1 MIFKAYILAI
11 WYTGIPRF
19 IVLHRYCVFHKLKVS
34 DNHFMSL
41 CHIWVVLTI
50 LTFVLLLFGYGNLW
64 SVIFN
69 ITTAIHWRLRWWVA
83 CFSNN
88 VFFFLIFQMH
98 YFFLLYRVTRHSSLW
113 WHKTMGFLIKVCTFF
128 KKKEHNAIT
137 CLTDYSIM

>member
-1 MIFKAYILAI
+1 MVAFRKPMRFLSTWDLRNLFSLHLHNCSVGRAWISTF
-11 WYTGIPRF
+11 YTEACLFLLCFALQCFTDTVFFTNWRF
-19 IVLHRYCVFHKLKVS
+19 LTIISC
-34 DNHFMSL
+34 L

-88 VFFFLIFQMH
+88 VFFFFDFPNAL
-98 YFFLLYRVTRHSSLW
+98 FFSTLQS
-113 WHKTMGFLIKVCTFF
+113 
-128 KKKEHNAIT
+128 
-137 CLTDYSIM
+137 D